1 MVPWSE
7 MLQVVAP
14 YVAEMLHLK
23 LLTINN
29 VADVA
34 GFQTISTCKDSL
46 KTLNINMVVGVFDG
60 FLSVALLPT
69 SIPGARIEVRKI
81 RGRSPNSCQSLPGL
95 SFRFAS
101 IGVHWRLKFGV
112 RLAFLFAWLA
122 VDIPGL
128 VRAVSWLRYH
138 GVPMERLKKKTC

>member
-69 SIPGARIEVRKI
+69 SIPGARIEVRKNPWSFAQFMSKPPRFELQI
-81 RGRSPNSCQSLPGL
+81 R
-95 SFRFAS
+95 
-101 IGVHWRLKFGV
+101 VHWRS
-112 RLAFLFAWLA
+112 LA
-122 VDIPGL
+122 VEIRSSSCVF
-128 VRAVSWLRYH
+128 VRVV
-138 GVPMERLKKKTC
+138 GG